1 MKTIVGI
8 GGNGLRS
15 IDGGSPIA
23 TPQADRRVAHPY
35 GDAIKALAKLYAHAE
50 DIGDVELKTRTE
62 RATRELLGGEVDCG
76 NDEEVGA
83 A

>member
-1 MKTIVGI
+1 MKTMVGI

-15 IDGGSPIA
+15 IDGGSSIA
-23 TPQADRRVAHPY
+23 APQVDRRVAHPY
-35 GDAIKALAKLYAHAE
+35 GDAIQALAKLYVHAE
-50 DIGDVELKTRTE
+50 DIGDLELKARTE

-76 NDEEVGA
+76 NDEEAGA